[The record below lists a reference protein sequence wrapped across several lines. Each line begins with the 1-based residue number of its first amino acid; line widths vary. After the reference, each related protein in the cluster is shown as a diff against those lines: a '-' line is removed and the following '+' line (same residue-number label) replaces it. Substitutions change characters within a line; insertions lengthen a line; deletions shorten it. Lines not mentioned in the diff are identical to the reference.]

1 MSSQRMQELNRKRF
15 ALLHALY
22 ETSEGHR
29 YQIVNLFELA
39 EKLGIPKDEAHPIAD
54 WLSGEHLLE
63 IKTHDGGIAITH
75 EGIRQ
80 VEKALSS
87 PDEPTDYFPPINII
101 YVGSMHH
108 SQIQQGTLESLQYQ
122 SSADVSTDRLL
133 EFIEEAKVRIDELSL
148 VNNQRD
154 EFIADLSTI
163 EAQAR
168 SPKPKQT
175 IIHEALASVKSILEA
190 AAGQV
195 AATFLLNFLSGL
207 G

>member
-22 ETSEGHR
+22 DTTEGHR
-29 YQIVNLFELA
+29 HKIVNLFELA
-39 EKLGIPKDEAHPIAD
+39 EELEIPRDEAYPIAD
-54 WLSGEHLLE
+54 WLNGEHLLDFQ
-63 IKTHDGGIAITH
+63 TVGGGIGITH

-87 PDEPTDYFPPINII
+87 PDEPTDYFPPINVI

-122 SSADVSTDRLL
+122 LSADVSIDRLL
-133 EFIEEAKVRIDELSL
+133 EFIEEARVRIDDLSL
-148 VNNQRD
+148 GDNQKD
-154 EFIADLSTI
+154 EFIADISTI

-175 IIHEALASVKSILEA
+175 IIHEALASVRSILET
-190 AAGQV
+190 AAGQA
-195 AATFLLNFLSGL
+195 AATILLNYLSGL